1 MGLYR
6 VGVDAAMF
14 FGPFAS
20 GLLGEENARVFVT
33 AVGALALVVGGWL
46 LLGPSGRRAPAA

>member
-6 VGVDAAMF
+6 VGADAAKF

-20 GLLGEENARVFVT
+20 GLLGEANGFQFPPSIPAHHDLRR
-33 AVGALALVVGGWL
+33 AVA
-46 LLGPSGRRAPAA
+46 GPSGR